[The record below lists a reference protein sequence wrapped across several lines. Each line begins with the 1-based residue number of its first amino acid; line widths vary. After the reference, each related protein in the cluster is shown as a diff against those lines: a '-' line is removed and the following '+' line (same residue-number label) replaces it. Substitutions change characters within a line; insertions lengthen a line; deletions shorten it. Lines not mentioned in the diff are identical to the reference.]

1 MNKNK
6 TPLTPPSGAGGLY
19 EELLL
24 KTALEDERFIVMTAE
39 NRALVRN
46 MPKNLGNR
54 FIDTGITEQTM
65 IGAAAGLALRG
76 RIPVTH
82 ALASFLSMR
91 AFEFVRTDAGIPN
104 LPVKLSSFIP
114 GFLSDGNGPTHQAV
128 EDISLM
134 RGIPNMTVFA
144 PADEQDLLTMLPKIW
159 NSPNPAYVRINTR
172 KTDYQ
177 HVSHFEIGKAEVISK
192 GTDITILV
200 YGMLFEQA
208 LIAAEL
214 LKNHGKSVGLVNMR
228 SLKPVDEQ
236 VILEVCATSEL
247 VITLEDHFLTGGLYS
262 IVAETLLKNR
272 KTANVMPF
280 ALKEKW
286 FKPSLLD
293 KVLEY
298 EGFTGK
304 QIAEKIL
311 GYQTNEIQPE
321 ILLTEFAE

>member
-1 MNKNK
+1 M
-6 TPLTPPSGAGGLY
+6 TY
-19 EELLL
+19 EELLTE
-24 KTALEDERFIVMTAE
+24 TALSDERFIVMTAE

-46 MPKNLGNR
+46 IPGKLGKR

-76 RIPVTH
+76 RIPVVH
-82 ALASFLSMR
+82 ALASFLTMR

-144 PADEQDLLTMLPKIW
+144 PADEQDLTEMLPSIW
-159 NSPNPAYVRINTR
+159 QHPNPSYVRINTR
-172 KTDYQ
+172 KTEHQ
-177 HVSHFEIGKAEVISK
+177 HSKFVLGKAEMVSK
-192 GTDITILV
+192 GEDVTILT
-200 YGMLFEQA
+200 YGFLFEQA
-208 LIAAEL
+208 LIAVEI
-214 LKNHGKSVGLVNMR
+214 LKGEGLSVGLVNMR

-236 VILEVCATSEL
+236 AIIEATQSSGL
-247 VITLEDHFLTGGLYS
+247 VVTLEDHFLTGGLYS
-262 IVAETLLKNR
+262 IVAEVLLKNQL
-272 KTANVMPF
+272 TAKVLPF
-280 ALKEKW
+280 ALNEKW
-286 FKPSLLD
+286 FKPSLLPN
-293 KVLEY
+293 VLEY

-311 GYQTNEIQPE
+311 GYTTHSVQPE
-321 ILLTEFAE
+321 ISIPQFSE